1 MKHLPQGRLLRL
13 LPLASLLLAACS
25 VHQPA
30 QGPGKSVTSPQ
41 WQQHQQ
47 AVAKV
52 SHYQTRG
59 AFAYLSDKQKVYAR
73 FNWQQTA
80 PDRYRLLLTNPLGS
94 TELQLDAQGSTV
106 QLVDNKG
113 KRYVSNDAQKMIS
126 QLTGMDI
133 PLENLRQWMMG
144 LPGEATDYTLNDNY
158 QLRQANYSQNGQKW
172 TVTVQDYDRK
182 VSPPLPANLELR
194 EGDQRIKLR
203 MDGWTL
209 Q

>member
-1 MKHLPQGRLLRL
+1 MLNSPRNLLRL
-13 LPLASLLLAACS
+13 LPLASVLLAACS
-25 VHQPA
+25 VNKP
-30 QGPGKSVTSPQ
+30 QGPGPSVTAPQ

-47 AVAKV
+47 AVSKV
-52 SHYQTRG
+52 MHYQTRG

-94 TELQLDAQGSTV
+94 TELQLDAQGSVV
-106 QLVDNKG
+106 QIVDNKG

-126 QLTGMDI
+126 QLTGMNI
-133 PLENLRQWMMG
+133 PLANLRQWMMG
-144 LPGEATDYTLNDNY
+144 LPGDATDYQLNESY
-158 QLRQANYSQNGQKW
+158 QLSSLNYSRDGQNWQVSIAGYDSK
-172 TVTVQDYDRK
+172 VT
-182 VSPPLPANLELR
+182 PPLPSSLELK

-203 MDGWTL
+203 MDGWTV

>member
-1 MKHLPQGRLLRL
+1 VMTYSPRTMLRL
-13 LPLASLLLAACS
+13 LPLASVLLTACA
-25 VHQPA
+25 VNQP
-30 QGPGKSVTSPQ
+30 QGPGPSTTAPQ

-47 AVAKV
+47 EVAKV
-52 SHYQTRG
+52 THYQTRG

-94 TELQLDAQGSTV
+94 TELQLDAQGDTV
-106 QLVDNKG
+106 QIVDNKG
-113 KRYVSNDAQKMIS
+113 KRYVSNDAEKMIS

-133 PLENLRQWMMG
+133 PLANLRQWMMG
-144 LPGEATDYTLNDNY
+144 LPGDASDYQLNSNY
-158 QLRQANYSQNGQKW
+158 QLKSLNYSSNGQKW
-172 TVTVQDYDRK
+172 QVAIQDYDSK
-182 VSPPLPANLELR
+182 STPPLPANLELR

-203 MDGWTL
+203 MDSWTL

>member
-1 MKHLPQGRLLRL
+1 MMPLPTRKLLRL
-13 LPLASLLLAACS
+13 LPLASVLLAACS
-25 VHQPA
+25 VNKPQQGAGPA
-30 QGPGKSVTSPQ
+30 TTAPQ

-47 AVAKV
+47 QVAGI

-94 TELQLDAQGSTV
+94 TELQLDAQGSVV
-106 QLVDNKG
+106 QIVDNKG
-113 KRYVSNDAQKMIS
+113 KRYTSNDAEKMIS

-133 PLENLRQWMMG
+133 PLANLRQWMMG
-144 LPGEATDYTLNDNY
+144 LPGDATDYQLNNSY
-158 QLRQANYSQNGQKW
+158 QLKSLSYSRNGQQW
-172 TVTVQDYDRK
+172 HVAIGDYDTK
-182 VSPPLPANLELR
+182 VTPSLPANLELT

-203 MDGWTL
+203 MDSWTL